1 MNRIIQLPPD
11 SLAPRV
17 EILPDVWLD
26 ARRAVWLSRPR
37 LLVVADLHWGYAASH
52 RAEGNLLPIWGDDEI
67 AARLRALLADYRPAG
82 MLWLGDSLH
91 TLAGRAAA
99 EAFLQAKEVETIV
112 LSGNHDRRWKHATAA
127 TAERDGFFIMDGPP
141 GVGREFNGAGF
152 NATLRDYARIGLM
165 MLDNGRANG
174 HQIVSPEWVAMT
186 TKPTEPVPNGENG
199 YGMQW
204 WTFDNGAYSAIGL
217 QGQYIYVDPKT
228 RTVVVKLSYFPPAE
242 KSASDETAAFLKAVS
257 AWNPD

>member
-99 EAFLQAKEVETIV
+99 EAFLRSMV
-112 LSGNHDRRWKHATAA
+112 GDRLWDRMPSAMR
-127 TAERDGFFIMDGPP
+127 AERRAE
-141 GVGREFNGAGF
+141 GVALVADLQMCRRPEAEVDFHAVVRPTLLGCGAASAERF
-152 NATLRDYARIGLM
+152 RWSARHLLEALPDA
-165 MLDNGRANG
+165 ML
-174 HQIVSPEWVAMT
+174 VEVAESQHGAHLSH
-186 TKPTEPVPNGENG
+186 PTE
-199 YGMQW
+199 
-204 WTFDNGAYSAIGL
+204 F
-217 QGQYIYVDPKT
+217 
-228 RTVVVKLSYFPPAE
+228 
-242 KSASDETAAFLKAVS
+242 AAFAAAARARGTQPGHGS
-257 AWNPD
+257 RGEG